1 MQLFPSLLIAGAA
14 GVVSHLTYFIKG
26 EHHNEAAKILCLYSL
41 LFVVLFFAELSSSAN
56 GLWRAICST
65 LAVAAAY
72 GGCLSAS
79 VVCYRLVFHRL
90 RAFPGPRS
98 AAVSKLWHVSKILD
112 SKQFLMIDAL
122 REEYG
127 DFVRT
132 GPNELT
138 VFHPDAVAAVHG
150 PSSSC
155 TKSAWYDHQLPL
167 LSLGSTRSKE
177 VHDERRRALNS
188 LFTVKALQDYE
199 PQVWTYSQQLETMVS
214 DAAASKQKVNATELF
229 SFFSFDVIADFL
241 FGKPIGMLKTGKS
254 HYAIDL
260 LKQGV
265 EVIGILAPVP
275 WLFRVAVSIPGM
287 ARDWHTFCQWSLAQ
301 LHGQSEND
309 DLEKEEAGEGSK
321 LKSVLGRARWDKRW
335 MQGDCVTL
343 VLAGSGE
350 IASTL
355 TFLFYRLAQSPTEAR
370 KLQAELDSVGPNFD
384 SKNLRS
390 LEHLNAII
398 SETLRLH
405 PPILSGSLRNTPSE
419 GIEIAGR
426 HIPGDVTV
434 LVPAYSLHRL
444 DSCFERANEFVPERW
459 YSKPDMVRNQAA
471 YFPFVAGT
479 YACLGKNLALL
490 ELRAVAATV
499 MSRYDVA
506 FVPGDDGTAFLNGTK
521 DAFATVPGELDLVFT
536 RRT

>member
-1 MQLFPSLLIAGAA
+1 
-14 GVVSHLTYFIKG
+14 
-26 EHHNEAAKILCLYSL
+26 
-41 LFVVLFFAELSSSAN
+41 
-56 GLWRAICST
+56 
-65 LAVAAAY
+65 
-72 GGCLSAS
+72 
-79 VVCYRLVFHRL
+79 
-90 RAFPGPRS
+90 
-98 AAVSKLWHVSKILD
+98 
-112 SKQFLMIDAL
+112 MIDGL
-122 REEYG
+122 REKYG

-150 PSSSC
+150 PGSNC

-199 PQVWTYSQQLETMVS
+199 PQVWTYSQQLENMVS
-214 DAAASKQKVNATELF
+214 DSASSKRNVNVTELF

-241 FGKPIGMLKTGKS
+241 FGKPIGMLQTGKS

-287 ARDWHTFCQWSLAQ
+287 ARDWHTFCQWSLSQ
-301 LHGQSEND
+301 LNRQTESD
-309 DLEKEEAGEGSK
+309 DVEKVDAESSK
-321 LKSVLGRARWDKRW
+321 LKSVLGRARWDKKW

-355 TFLFYRLAQSPTEAR
+355 TFLFYRLTQSPAEAR
-370 KLQAELDSVGPNFD
+370 KLQVELDSVGPEFN

-405 PPILSGSLRNTPSE
+405 PPILS
-419 GIEIAGR
+419 
-426 HIPGDVTV
+426 V
-434 LVPAYSLHRL
+434 
-444 DSCFERANEFVPERW
+444 DSCFERPNEFVPERW
-459 YSKPDMVRNQAA
+459 YSKPDMVRNQNA

-490 ELRAVAATV
+490 ELRAVAATIL
-499 MSRYDVA
+499 SKYDVA
-506 FVPGDDGTAFLNGTK
+506 FVPGDDGTAFLNGIK
-521 DAFATVPGELDLVFT
+521 DAFATVPGELELVFS
-536 RRT
+536 RRS